1 MAWESRNG
9 RGRYYTRSRK
19 LDGRVVREYFG
30 SGEMAQLIAESDAL
44 DRQLRETARAEQS
57 RQCDE
62 LRERDALV
70 ASICDAAQLWGTLA
84 LLAAGYRRHDRG
96 EWRRRREQR

>member
-9 RGRYYTRSRK
+9 KGRYYTRSRK
-19 LDGRVVREYFG
+19 VDGRVVREYLG
-30 SGEMAQLIAESDAL
+30 CGEAAVATADLDSLDREQRERQRQMQRAQAAEQVAL
-44 DRQLRETARAEQS
+44 DSAVNAVCE
-57 RQCDE
+57 
-62 LRERDALV
+62 
-70 ASICDAAQLWGTLA
+70 AAQLWGAVA